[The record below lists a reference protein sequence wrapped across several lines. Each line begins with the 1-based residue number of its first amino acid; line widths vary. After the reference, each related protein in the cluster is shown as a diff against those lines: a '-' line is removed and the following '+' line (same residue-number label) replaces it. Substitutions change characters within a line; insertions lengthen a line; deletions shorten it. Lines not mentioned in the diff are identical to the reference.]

1 MLHLHEFS
9 NAEDG
14 IPRASAKTNWP
25 DSGQHPKSNKEQSK
39 MFGKKNV
46 ATIMLGLASMALP
59 AFSQSED
66 YGKNEVS
73 VQALGSF
80 VKSTTNDSVRNSA
93 TNSGGVLVNYRRFF
107 NDHNGVE
114 VNYGYALNTQSFL
127 SPSGESGV
135 KTNSHE
141 VSGAY
146 VFRLPLKRL
155 TPFVLA
161 GAGALVFDPKDFVG
175 ANSQTRA
182 AFIYGGGAD
191 FNLSH
196 HLFMRAQYRG
206 FVYNSPTYNLTSLD
220 GTDRITHR
228 AEPSIGFGY
237 RF

>member
-1 MLHLHEFS
+1 
-9 NAEDG
+9 
-14 IPRASAKTNWP
+14 
-25 DSGQHPKSNKEQSK
+25 

-46 ATIMLGLASMALP
+46 ITTALGIAMIALP

-66 YGKNEVS
+66 PGKNEVS

-80 VKSTTNDSVRNSA
+80 VKSTTSDGVGNSA

-107 NDHNGVE
+107 NVHNGVE
-114 VNYGYALNTQSFL
+114 VNYGYGLNTQNFV
-127 SPSGESGV
+127 SPGGESGV

-146 VFRLPLKRL
+146 VFRLPLKRF

-161 GAGALVFDPKDFVG
+161 GAGALIFDPKDFQA

-182 AFIYGGGAD
+182 AFVYGGGAD
-191 FNLSH
+191 FNFSR
-196 HLFMRAQYRG
+196 HLFMRSEYRG
-206 FVYNSPTYNLTSLD
+206 FVYDSPTYNLTSLA

-228 AEPSIGFGY
+228 AEPSIGFGC

>member
-1 MLHLHEFS
+1 
-9 NAEDG
+9 
-14 IPRASAKTNWP
+14 
-25 DSGQHPKSNKEQSK
+25 

-46 ATIMLGLASMALP
+46 VTITLGIAAMALP
-59 AFSQSED
+59 AFSQSENL
-66 YGKNEVS
+66 GKNEVS

-80 VKSTTNDSVRNSA
+80 VKSTTDDGIRNSA

-107 NDHNGVE
+107 NSHNGVE
-114 VNYGYALNTQSFL
+114 VNYGYALNTQNFL
-127 SPSGESGV
+127 SQGGESGV
-135 KTNSHE
+135 KTDSHE

-146 VFRLPLKRL
+146 VFRLPLRRF

-161 GAGALVFDPKDFVG
+161 GAGALIFAPKDFQG
-175 ANSQTRA
+175 ADSQTRA
-182 AFIYGGGAD
+182 AFLYGGGAD

-196 HLFMRAQYRG
+196 HLFMRAEYRG

-220 GTDRITHR
+220 GTDRTTHR